1 MNLHSDL
8 VVLTKVITVAIAVGL
23 DVLAVSV
30 GIGIAR
36 LAWDAS
42 VRVGVAFAGSEII
55 MQVLGYGIGT
65 GAGKMIGEVASYAGF
80 VLLALVGF
88 FMVRGSLR
96 GDVEDKFDAT
106 RGAGLLVTS
115 LSISLDSLGVGFALP
130 GVSIP
135 LIPLLITISI
145 STTVFTFVGLEFG
158 ARLGQRYEKG
168 AERAA
173 GIILIV
179 LAILFT
185 VEHMVLPPASSHAQ
199 MIPDLQ
205 PAATG
210 KIVAFHPLASGGL
223 NLQQPQ
229 LSAPALHGERAL
241 QIDYCSRRMGY
252 FS

>member
-1 MNLHSDL
+1 MNLHSEL
-8 VVLTKVITVAIAVGL
+8 VVMAKVIVVAIAVGL

-30 GIGIAR
+30 GVGVAR

-55 MQVLGYGIGT
+55 MQVVGFGLGT

-80 VLLALVGF
+80 ALLAVVGLL
-88 FMVRGSLR
+88 MLRGSVH
-96 GDVEDKFDAT
+96 DDAEDKFDAT
-106 RGAGLLVTS
+106 QGSGLLLTS

-135 LIPLLITISI
+135 LIPLLITLSI
-145 STTVFTFVGLEFG
+145 STTIFTFVGLEFG

-173 GIILIV
+173 GVILML

-185 VEHMVLPPASSHAQ
+185 IEHLVS
-199 MIPDLQ
+199 
-205 PAATG
+205 
-210 KIVAFHPLASGGL
+210 
-223 NLQQPQ
+223 
-229 LSAPALHGERAL
+229 
-241 QIDYCSRRMGY
+241 
-252 FS
+252 

>member
-8 VVLTKVITVAIAVGL
+8 MVLAKVIAVAIAVGL

-30 GIGIAR
+30 GVGVAR

-42 VRVGVAFAGSEII
+42 LRVGVAFASSEII
-55 MQVLGYGIGT
+55 MQIVGYALGT
-65 GAGKMIGEVASYAGF
+65 GLGRMIGEVASYTGF
-80 VLLALVGF
+80 ALLALVGV
-88 FMVRGSLR
+88 FMLRGSVQD
-96 GDVEDKFDAT
+96 DVETKFDAT
-106 RGAGLLVTS
+106 RGAGLLLTS

-135 LIPLLITISI
+135 LVPLLITLSI
-145 STTVFTFVGLEFG
+145 STTIFTFVGLGFG

-185 VEHMVLPPASSHAQ
+185 LEH
-199 MIPDLQ
+199 
-205 PAATG
+205 
-210 KIVAFHPLASGGL
+210 LA
-223 NLQQPQ
+223 
-229 LSAPALHGERAL
+229 
-241 QIDYCSRRMGY
+241 
-252 FS
+252 